1 MVKQAQP
8 VRRTIRATPAER
20 VYRAIGYIIMALI
33 ALISLFPFLWAL
45 VSSFKTNQQILS
57 SAFSLPTAIN
67 FSGYA
72 VAIKIANIPNRFMNS
87 VVIST
92 VSTAVAV
99 IMYAMASYAFARFSF
114 KGRGALFGLLISS
127 LLIPTNAMIQPVF
140 ATIKFAGLYD
150 TRTALVL
157 VYIAFRMPLC
167 LFILRSYFLGLSREI
182 EEAAYVEGAGFFKTF
197 VIIVL
202 PMSKPALASAAVL
215 SFIDSWN
222 ELLYAMMLTSREAIR
237 TLPLAMK
244 HFVSQFSFN
253 YTAMFAAMVMCMLPT
268 VVMYILLQEQIM
280 ESMVAGALKG

>member
-1 MVKQAQP
+1 L
-8 VRRTIRATPAER
+8 TTPAEAA
-20 VYRAIGYIIMALI
+20 YRAIGYVVMALI
-33 ALISLFPFLWAL
+33 AIISLFPFIWAL

-57 SAFSLPTAIN
+57 SAFSMPTA
-67 FSGYA
+67 FDFTGYA

-87 VVIST
+87 VIISSI
-92 VSTAVAV
+92 STAVAV
-99 IMYAMASYAFARFSF
+99 TLFAMSSYAFARFNF
-114 KGRGALFGLLISS
+114 KGKGALFGLLICS

-157 VYIAFRMPLC
+157 VYIAFRLPMC
-167 LFILRSYFLGLSREI
+167 LFILRSYFLGLPREI
-182 EEAAYVEGAGFFKTF
+182 EEAAYVEGAGFFNTF
-197 VIIVL
+197 VRIVL

-268 VVMYILLQEQIM
+268 VVMYIVLQEQIM
-280 ESMVAGALKG
+280 ESMIAGSLKG